1 MLPTQWQCPTR
12 GHGAAADRGK
22 TQENKTIE
30 ISSPN
35 KTDRRKPR
43 RSDRPIYMEINS
55 ALTSVHVRA
64 TQRSLST
71 RYRDSVLPSVILS
84 TTGR

>member
-12 GHGAAADRGK
+12 VHGAAADKGK

-43 RSDRPIYMEINS
+43 RSDRPVYMEINS
-55 ALTSVHVRA
+55 ALTRSPQTFFAVVSINPRPRGRA
-64 TQRSLST
+64 MTAIRCA
-71 RYRDSVLPSVILS
+71 
-84 TTGR
+84 

>member
-12 GHGAAADRGK
+12 VHGAAADKGK

-43 RSDRPIYMEINS
+43 RSDRPVYMEINS
-55 ALTSVHVRA
+55 ALTPPTRSVPRHWVGA
-64 TQRSLST
+64 FPDWLTYKPFKQM
-71 RYRDSVLPSVILS
+71 
-84 TTGR
+84 